1 MRLYAG
7 AGSASRA
14 LIGVI
19 GQSAHSLVLAREVAF
34 PLLAV
39 ALIVAYRDVRI
50 PLGLPGHRG
59 LVWLTLLVMVALV
72 TSSRETVI
80 AVGAAS
86 TLATSIMDA
95 PGGPWHG
102 GRYVAAA
109 VLLYV
114 VATVPAVRRQRW
126 LLALSAAPIHL
137 VALAGSV
144 FALLGRGQLF
154 ALGTVGMAERVA
166 FHLIF
171 GLIAGVLA
179 LAMVFGMEMAGG
191 IRRKEYVS

>member
-1 MRLYAG
+1 M
-7 AGSASRA
+7 
-14 LIGVI
+14 
-19 GQSAHSLVLAREVAF
+19 LAREVAF

-39 ALIVAYRDVRI
+39 ALIVAYRDVRV

-86 TLATSIMDA
+86 TLATSVIDA

-109 VLLYV
+109 VLLYI
-114 VATVPAVRRQRW
+114 VATAPAVRRQRW

-137 VALAGSV
+137 VALAGPV

-154 ALGTVGMAERVA
+154 VFGTVGMAERVA

-171 GLIAGVLA
+171 GLMAGVLA

-191 IRRKEYVS
+191 IRRKE